1 MVNDHITDPAV
12 LIVPHFLTFST
23 HHNFGSQGKDDDL
36 DCAADIRERYPI
48 DEVWNLMMD
57 ADEEFH
63 RANGVAPMGPWN
75 YWLVPLLKESW
86 EWTMLV

>member
-1 MVNDHITDPAV
+1 M
-12 LIVPHFLTFST
+12 LRK
-23 HHNFGSQGKDDDL
+23 GKDDDL

-63 RANGVAPMGPWN
+63 RANGVAPVGPWN
-75 YWLVPLLKESW
+75 YWVVPLLKESS
-86 EWTMLV
+86 

>member
-1 MVNDHITDPAV
+1 MVNR
-12 LIVPHFLTFST
+12 
-23 HHNFGSQGKDDDL
+23 GKDDDL

-63 RANGVAPMGPWN
+63 KAWKRPTGVTVGC
-75 YWLVPLLKESW
+75 VRS
-86 EWTMLV
+86 